1 MLQEVTGVLVINQL
15 SNTGA
20 DRIIMTTASS
30 ITIRKYRIQDLSP
43 VVRLFTDSVHELT
56 AAAYDET
63 QRYAWASRTPN
74 LDTWQ
79 QRLEGMETL
88 VAEDGSALA
97 GFISYEPDGNID
109 LVYTAPNYARQ
120 GIAST
125 LYLEA
130 EEQLKAKDLKEL
142 RTESSVVARPFFERH
157 GFEVVDEQRVTVRG
171 AHFLR
176 YNMRKSLLA

>member
-1 MLQEVTGVLVINQL
+1 
-15 SNTGA
+15 
-20 DRIIMTTASS
+20 MTTATS
-30 ITIRKYRIQDLSP
+30 ITIRKFRIQDLSP

-74 LDTWQ
+74 LDIWQ
-79 QRLEGMETL
+79 QRLEAMETL

-109 LVYTAPNYARQ
+109 LVFTAPNFARQ
-120 GIAST
+120 GIASV

-130 EEQLKAKDLKEL
+130 EKQLRAKGVKEL

-157 GFEVVDEQRVTVRG
+157 GFDVVEEQRVTVRG

-176 YNMRKSLLA
+176 YSMRKSLQA